1 MEMKSSKELLMVTPS
16 RKQLLADCVE
26 KTTANFYKQMEIIAK
41 SGFTSHTDELL
52 SYFTLNVKRE
62 EYPEVI
68 PAIIKNFQDMGYVV
82 TEPYKEKQK
91 QFQGSDT
98 VISVSWGE

>member
-1 MEMKSSKELLMVTPS
+1 MKSSKELLLVTPS
-16 RKQLLADCVE
+16 RESLLQECIE
-26 KTTANFYKQMEIIAK
+26 KTTMNFYNQMLKVSE

-52 SYFTLNVKRE
+52 AYFTLNVKRE
-62 EYPEVI
+62 EYPKVI
-68 PAIIKNFQDMGYVV
+68 PVIIKKFEDLGYKV

-98 VISVSWGE
+98 VICVSWGE